1 MTALLDT
8 DAAKR
13 IAERHNLA
21 VLCGET
27 GRWLAFHLADGHAD
41 PSSYDTR
48 DEAISH
54 QLHEIQSMY
63 VCVQP
68 LPMPVAEALQLLIV
82 TRRAYDAG
90 YRVTDV
96 EAPRS

>member
-1 MTALLDT
+1 MDT

-13 IAERHNLA
+13 IADRHNLA
-21 VLCGET
+21 VLAGET
-27 GRWLAFHLADGHAD
+27 GRWLAFRLSDGHAD
-41 PSSYDTR
+41 QTVYDTR

-68 LPMPVAEALQLLIV
+68 LPMPVLEALQLLVV

-90 YRVTDV
+90 YRITDV
-96 EAPRS
+96 EAPR